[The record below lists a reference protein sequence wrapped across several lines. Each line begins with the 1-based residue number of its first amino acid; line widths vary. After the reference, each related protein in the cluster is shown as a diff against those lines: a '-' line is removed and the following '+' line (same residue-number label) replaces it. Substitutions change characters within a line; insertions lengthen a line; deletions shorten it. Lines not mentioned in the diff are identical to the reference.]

1 MNKYEDIIKL
11 NRPISKHPK
20 MKLYDRAAQF
30 AAFAALTTHG
40 EEIEEINRYTDKKI
54 ELSEEEINDINDK
67 LIYISEHIKDNI
79 KVEITY
85 FIKDNKKEGGK
96 YKTIKTTIKKI
107 DTYNKNIILD
117 NNNKIKLYNIIKII
131 IL

>member
-40 EEIEEINRYTDKKI
+40 EEIEEINRYVNKKI
-54 ELSEEEINDINDK
+54 MLSEEEINDINDK

-85 FIKDNKKEGGK
+85 FIKDTKKAGGE
-96 YKTIKTTIKKI
+96 YKTIRTVIKKI
-107 DTYNKNIILD
+107 DVYKKQIIMGNKETIKFSDIH
-117 NNNKIKLYNIIKII
+117 KIDIK
-131 IL
+131 